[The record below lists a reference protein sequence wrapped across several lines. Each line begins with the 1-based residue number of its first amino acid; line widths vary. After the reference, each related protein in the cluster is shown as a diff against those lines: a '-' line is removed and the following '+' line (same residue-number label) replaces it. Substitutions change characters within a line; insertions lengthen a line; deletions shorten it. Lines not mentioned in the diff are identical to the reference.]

1 MHIREST
8 LLVTEFD
15 HGNLS
20 VLGSHGM
27 VGGLS
32 GGCFASNLDI
42 ALQGVVRGT
51 GGRGTGR
58 SRQRVVVDSRDRM
71 GRRTV
76 GVIATA
82 ADIDA
87 NILARSAELIA
98 GILTGSAGLARRR
111 RRRRDAES

>member
-1 MHIREST
+1 
-8 LLVTEFD
+8 
-15 HGNLS
+15 
-20 VLGSHGM
+20 
-27 VGGLS
+27 
-32 GGCFASNLDI
+32 
-42 ALQGVVRGT
+42 
-51 GGRGTGR
+51 
-58 SRQRVVVDSRDRM
+58 M

>member
-8 LLVTEFD
+8 FLVAELD

-32 GGCFASNLDI
+32 GGSFASNLDI

-51 GGRGTGR
+51 GGRGARR
-58 SRQRVVVDSRDRM
+58 SRQRVVVDSRDYM
-71 GRRTV
+71 GRRAV
-76 GVIATA
+76 CIVATA

-87 NILARSAELIA
+87 ILPRSAEVIA
-98 GILTGSAGLARRR
+98 GVFTDSAGLARRR
-111 RRRRDAES
+111 RRRGDAER